1 MIRLFKVSLS
11 KSKAFEG
18 ERSRVQP
25 KGWLWDGGIP
35 IFLRHIALP
44 QDNSPPTISLV
55 KSKKHCY
62 SLVLVRARYLV
73 VDSQVEAVLRGHFSI
88 EVPVDE
94 EFPGGDVDAEHGV
107 GVTVG
112 DGVQQVAVE
121 AEVPVV
127 RVNLENKATLKSQM
141 SRLYKVKGFLKPSQ
155 LSPPSKKPP

>member
-1 MIRLFKVSLS
+1 M
-11 KSKAFEG
+11 
-18 ERSRVQP
+18 
-25 KGWLWDGGIP
+25 
-35 IFLRHIALP
+35 
-44 QDNSPPTISLV
+44 
-55 KSKKHCY
+55 
-62 SLVLVRARYLV
+62 VLVRARYLV

-107 GVTVG
+107 GVAVG

-141 SRLYKVKGFLKPSQ
+141 SRLSKVKGFLKPSQ
-155 LSPPSKKPP
+155 LSPPSKKTTLALTACWLVDSVAKYFFRLLWKP